1 MNKKNRIIVLMI
13 LVLFSFLTLFFV
25 KDKKDQKQ
33 EVVIREKVA
42 LQEHES
48 KIEDQKIGEEEIA
61 LDLQPLKKKLDDYL
75 KENEIDAQEVGY
87 VVIDLLSG
95 EIGRAHV

>member
-48 KIEDQKIGEEEIA
+48 KIEDNIA
-61 LDLQPLKKKLDDYL
+61 GHEHFFKGRYRSLLLHYCASQALYL
-75 KENEIDAQEVGY
+75 SQCAC
-87 VVIDLLSG
+87 LLPADSERNG
-95 EIGRAHV
+95 KVR

>member
-13 LVLFSFLTLFFV
+13 LVLFSFLTLLFV

-48 KIEDQKIGEEEIA
+48 K
-61 LDLQPLKKKLDDYL
+61 
-75 KENEIDAQEVGY
+75 
-87 VVIDLLSG
+87 
-95 EIGRAHV
+95 